1 MRDLLGLAVVAF
13 VSALVP
19 VVNLEAYLGLR
30 AALAD
35 VNDLWLLG
43 FVAAAGQMGG
53 KVIWY
58 LIGASSLEWG
68 WIKRRVEKPKA
79 QARLATW
86 QTRTEERPLLAG
98 TLVFAS
104 AVTGLPPFAI
114 VAVLAGQLRMNLVA
128 FFVLG
133 LAGRWLRF
141 SAVLGSIGWLQ
152 HVGIF

>member
-1 MRDLLGLAVVAF
+1 MRDLLSLLVIAF

-79 QARLATW
+79 QARLAKW
-86 QTRTEERPLLAG
+86 QTRTEERPLLTG

-133 LAGRWLRF
+133 LAGRWVRF

>member
-1 MRDLLGLAVVAF
+1 VRDLLSLVVIAF

-19 VVNLEAYLGLR
+19 VVNIEAYLGLR

-35 VNDLWLLG
+35 VNNLWLLG
-43 FVAAAGQMGG
+43 FLAAAGQMMG
-53 KVIWY
+53 KVIWFY
-58 LIGASSLEWG
+58 IGASSLQWG

-86 QTRTEERPLLAG
+86 QKRTEERPLLAG

-104 AVTGLPPFAI
+104 AASGLPPFAI
-114 VAVLAGQLRMNLVA
+114 VAVLAGQLRMNLA
-128 FFVLG
+128 IFFVLG

-141 SAVLGSIGWLQ
+141 AAVLGSVEWLHQ
-152 HVGIF
+152 IGIF